1 MRRFAPSRKPR
12 NLEIKYQLDRLF
24 LSFCGKDVVRRT
36 QNLESGLM
44 ETNPLTNKNLGL
56 LPAPTRLD
64 ILGGDAV
71 IDSSL
76 TVAYP
81 DAIAPAV
88 KLWLRSLETGF
99 GVELPRAASSGNPT
113 ETDAN
118 IVFYVDPTLPPGG
131 YRLRVDG
138 EAATETEIPR
148 HIGVKVAD
156 LAGAFNAVQT
166 LQQLAG
172 PTSYRRSFLTDDGE
186 AWLPNCEIWDSPLL
200 EWRGAMMDVARHF
213 RTKADVLRFIDILA
227 AHKLNRMQ
235 LHLTDDQ
242 GWRFE
247 VDGFPLLTEVGGW
260 RTETVVGDRRSG
272 VYDGRPHGG
281 FYSRADL
288 REIAAYGRA
297 RGVEVVPEIDLPGHS
312 IAAITAYPFLASDPD
327 GEMGVRREWGISRN
341 VLDPSVKTLEFFKI
355 VLNQIIEDMN
365 PLYLGLGG
373 DEVPV
378 TNWKKRP
385 DIVAQAASLGYLL
398 PDGTGDVTKLSPWF
412 IGQLAEFVAER
423 GIRAVVWDDCLGPEL
438 PASTIITVWH
448 LGDVAAKAIAAG
460 YDVVLAPF
468 SDLYFD
474 YVQSEMPEE
483 PIHLGSV
490 TTLEQ
495 VYNFEP
501 ELGKGSLSAAPDV
514 SASDVSAPAA
524 GVHPGRVLGAQAQ
537 LWSEFL
543 DTIQAM
549 DYAAF
554 PRLSAFSEVAW
565 TKGLP
570 DDRSPEAPAY
580 REFMTRLEHD
590 HLPRLDAIGVAY
602 RPLDGP
608 KPWQQRPGYVSWD
621 KKLAALTAMEEEDL
635 HA

>member
-1 MRRFAPSRKPR
+1 M
-12 NLEIKYQLDRLF
+12 Q
-24 LSFCGKDVVRRT
+24 V
-36 QNLESGLM
+36 
-44 ETNPLTNKNLGL
+44 NPLTNRNLGV
-56 LPAPTRLD
+56 LPAPARVE

-71 IDSSL
+71 IDSTF

-81 DAIAPAV
+81 DQIAPAV
-88 KLWLRSLETGF
+88 KLWLRNLETSF
-99 GVELPRAASSGNPT
+99 GVELPRTVASGNPA

-118 IVFYVDPTLPPGG
+118 IIFYVDPSLAAGG
-131 YRLRVDG
+131 YRLRIDNH
-138 EAATETEIPR
+138 AATETGMARP
-148 HIGVKVAD
+148 IGVKVAD
-156 LAGAFNAVQT
+156 LAGAFSAVQT

-172 PTSYRRSFLTDDGE
+172 PASYRKSALATDGDVY
-186 AWLPNCEIWDSPLL
+186 LPNCEIWDSPRL

-213 RTKADVLRFIDILA
+213 RPKADVLRFIDILA
-227 AHKLNRMQ
+227 AHHFNIVQ

-288 REIAAYGRA
+288 REIAAYARA

-312 IAAITAYPFLASDPD
+312 IAAITAYPYLASDPD

-341 VLDPSVKTLEFFKI
+341 VLDPSEQALQFYKI

-365 PLYLGLGG
+365 PKYLGLGG

-385 DIVAQAASLGYLL
+385 DIVAQAAELGYLL
-398 PDGTGDVTKLSPWF
+398 PDGTGDVSKLSPWF
-412 IGQLAEFVAER
+412 IGQLADFVADK
-423 GIRAVVWDDCLGPEL
+423 GIRPVVWDDCLGPEL
-438 PASTIITVWH
+438 PKSTIITVWH
-448 LGDVAAKAIAAG
+448 LGDVAAQAIAAG
-460 YDVVLAPF
+460 YDVVLAPY

-483 PIHLGSV
+483 PIHLGTV
-490 TTLEQ
+490 TTLDK
-495 VYNFEP
+495 VYEFEP
-501 ELGKGSLSAAPDV
+501 ALGAGSLSALS
-514 SASDVSAPAA
+514 SAQLSPEN
-524 GVHPGRVLGAQAQ
+524 GRILGAQAQ
-537 LWSEFL
+537 LWSEFM
-543 DTIQAM
+543 DTIQSM

-554 PRLSAFSEVAW
+554 PRLAAFSEVAW
-565 TKGLP
+565 TNGLP
-570 DDRSPEAPAY
+570 AERAAGTPAHA
-580 REFMTRLEHD
+580 EFMRRLEHD